1 MLYSNTCPQ
10 ESYGNEVVYYIIIV
24 DRCVFVFIDCSERS
38 KDSFSCLGPVQYSR
52 MAINCGTVGETLS
65 LAIQL
70 QQILC
75 GVVQVRMENVSV
87 LGEDV
92 IIQDELYVNGA
103 RILPLLYIPVEYF
116 FLVCFY
122 YPFFGDT

>member
-1 MLYSNTCPQ
+1 MSII
-10 ESYGNEVVYYIIIV
+10 GGVRYIIIV

-65 LAIQL
+65 LAIQ
-70 QQILC
+70 QILC
-75 GVVQVRMENVSV
+75 CVVQVRMENVSV

-103 RILPLLYIPVEYF
+103 RILSHNNISASSPDPQIIM
-116 FLVCFY
+116 
-122 YPFFGDT
+122 

>member
-1 MLYSNTCPQ
+1 
-10 ESYGNEVVYYIIIV
+10 
-24 DRCVFVFIDCSERS
+24 
-38 KDSFSCLGPVQYSR
+38 

-75 GVVQVRMENVSV
+75 GGVQVRTENVSV

-103 RILPLLYIPVEYF
+103 RILPHKNISASSPDPQIFFYDDNYELSFETLIYPLIYTTDLQNIENYNLLI
-116 FLVCFY
+116 LSL
-122 YPFFGDT
+122 T

>member
-1 MLYSNTCPQ
+1 M
-10 ESYGNEVVYYIIIV
+10 
-24 DRCVFVFIDCSERS
+24 FVFIDCSERS

-65 LAIQL
+65 LEIQL

-75 GVVQVRMENVSV
+75 GVVRMGNVSV

-103 RILPLLYIPVEYF
+103 RILPHKNISASSPD
-116 FLVCFY
+116 
-122 YPFFGDT
+122 PQIIM

>member
-38 KDSFSCLGPVQYSR
+38 KDSFSCLGSVQYSR

-103 RILPLLYIPVEYF
+103 RILPHKNISASSPD
-116 FLVCFY
+116 
-122 YPFFGDT
+122 PQIIM